1 MTVSGASDPATP
13 GPPGLVE
20 THSALIILWGDQAH
34 KVRKPLDLGFLDNT
48 TVEAR
53 AEQSRREVEL
63 NSRLAPDV
71 YTGVLEVRGPT
82 AR

>member
-1 MTVSGASDPATP
+1 MDHPGGPDHSPW
-13 GPPGLVE
+13 GPPALVE
-20 THSALIILWGDQAH
+20 THSALIILYGDQAH
-34 KVRKPLDLGFLDNT
+34 KVRKPLDLGFLDNS

-71 YTGVLEVRGPT
+71 YTGVL
-82 AR
+82 